1 MSFTRFVTKGHVST
15 ISPSTGQHLC
25 WYIRQIVVKTTPSD
39 EGHDSDQRVPHSQV
53 RWQTAGQWGRG
64 TDSACHLPS
73 EERLSRSK
81 ASVKEQT
88 HQSWLHVMSLSK
100 TNVKHYFV
108 CLATA
113 APKFLK
119 TANKLQLSCPWK
131 LPGFMQ
137 KTKCHMLLGG
147 VNPTPSVNLKFV
159 TWTQKQVT
167 SSEIKTI
174 YTNFFRMTNYIHT
187 T

>member
-1 MSFTRFVTKGHVST
+1 MLVHQTNRGQNYTQWWGPRFWPESAPQPGEVTD
-15 ISPSTGQHLC
+15 
-25 WYIRQIVVKTTPSD
+25 R
-39 EGHDSDQRVPHSQV
+39 RAV
-53 RWQTAGQWGRG
+53 RPG